1 MNINLLLNWA
11 CPCRDQQHSQWGAHL
26 EFSPGFVK
34 VPIFEWS
41 KWGSQ
46 IFKTKCPQWSELPKC
61 PLVHTNW
68 KYRPTCIPGTGS
80 QADLTTQVS
89 QLVTSSSW
97 QIVKCVL
104 FICLE
109 CKNYWLN
116 LLSVPGMAIDPIH
129 MCFLLKVWPRTRAT
143 QRRHKQTFSIWALS
157 PSTQHPALFPGGK
170 GKVLSTVIVL
180 SRLGW
185 GFFGRLFKNFK
196 KKL

>member
-143 QRRHKQTFSIWALS
+143 QRRHRQTFFNLGTFPIN
-157 PSTQHPALFPGGK
+157 STPCFVPRREGE
-170 GKVLSTVIVL
+170 
-180 SRLGW
+180 
-185 GFFGRLFKNFK
+185 GFIHRYCVVEIGLRIFWQTFQ
-196 KKL
+196 KL